1 MGMFIIIYI
10 KTNVEYGTYTWR
22 QPEFFFNL
30 FILWALALRLVLKS
44 DGFM

>member
-1 MGMFIIIYI
+1 MVPTRGA
-10 KTNVEYGTYTWR
+10 N
-22 QPEFFFNL
+22 PEFFFNL